1 MRAPSPHIGFR
12 FVSGG
17 WQANVLQILEDRH
30 LVAWS
35 PTARHRNEFA
45 AGLTQFLSTQPGLAL
60 CVLQGRAITTLDALC
75 HQLERQIPG
84 QPLDRRIGGTRGLTA
99 LLREHSPLPGRPAP
113 RQRVILWNDAD
124 ILLRADEELFGRV
137 VDVISGTAAEMEFAS
152 DDHLLVQRGVYVGGP
167 LLEAYAADQRGQF
180 QRWHETGEDEAF
192 WAVVSG
198 LDRPPMAREPI
209 ERITGR
215 R

>member
-1 MRAPSPHIGFR
+1 MRAPSPHLGFR
-12 FVSGG
+12 FITTG
-17 WQANVLQILEDRH
+17 WQASVLQTLEERH

-35 PTARHRNEFA
+35 PTARVRTDFA
-45 AGLTQFLSTQPGLAL
+45 AGITQFLSAQPGLAL
-60 CVLQGRAITTLDALC
+60 CVLQGRAITSLDALC
-75 HQLERQIPG
+75 HQFERQIPG
-84 QPLDRRIGGTRGLTA
+84 APLDRRIGGTRGLTA

-137 VDVISGTAAEMEFAS
+137 VDVISGTAAEMEYAS

-167 LLEAYAADQRGQF
+167 TLKEYASDARGQF
-180 QRWHETGEDEAF
+180 QRWHATGDDEAF
-192 WAVVSG
+192 WSVVSG
-198 LDRPPMAREPI
+198 LERPPMQRTPI
-209 ERITGR
+209 EQITGR

>member
-1 MRAPSPHIGFR
+1 MRAPSPQIGFR
-12 FVSGG
+12 FFTTG
-17 WQANVLQILEDRH
+17 WQADVLQTLDERH

-35 PTARHRNEFA
+35 GSARARTDFA
-45 AGLTQFLSTQPGLAL
+45 AGLSQFLATQPGLAL

-84 QPLDRRIGGTRGLTA
+84 APLDRRLGGSRGLTA
-99 LLREHSPLPGRPAP
+99 LLRQHDPLPGKPAP

-137 VDVISGTAAEMEFAS
+137 VDAISGTAAEMEYAS

-167 LLEAYAADQRGQF
+167 TLAEYAADARGQF
-180 QRWHETGEDEAF
+180 QRWHATGDDEAF
-192 WAVVSG
+192 WTVVSG
-198 LDRPPMAREPI
+198 LERPPMARMPI
-209 ERITGR
+209 EQITKR